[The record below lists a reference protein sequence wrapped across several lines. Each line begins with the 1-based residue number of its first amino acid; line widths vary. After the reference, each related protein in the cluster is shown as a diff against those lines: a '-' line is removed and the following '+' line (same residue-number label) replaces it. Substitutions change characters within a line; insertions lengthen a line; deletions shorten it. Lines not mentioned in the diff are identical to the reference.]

1 MTAGIPEQLSNFYDN
16 AFHQAGSEVGKGVAD
31 GSSVRHLEVTTP
43 HTGKVI
49 SRVPVSTAADVDSA
63 VRAAAAAFSSWSTRT
78 YKDRAQ
84 YIIRFH
90 QALQAHEDELAELV
104 VLEHGKT
111 KEEALG
117 SVRKGIETVE
127 YAIGLPQ
134 IAAGRVAEVSRG
146 VTCQERRDAVGVVVS
161 IVPFNFPIMV
171 PMWTLPISVGC
182 GNTVVLKPSEKVPLT
197 LNRVASIIADIFPP
211 GVINLVHG
219 DKDTAQHLIEH
230 PTVRAVTFVGTTAVA
245 RLVSQRCRALD
256 KRCLALG
263 GAKNHLVAV
272 PDCDL
277 EMTAQDVVNSFSG
290 CAGQRCMAASVLLLV
305 GEQSQ
310 LLDLIREKTQAL
322 QPGRDSRQVGPVIDN
337 ASRDRIIG
345 YIDEAER
352 SGAQILV
359 DGRSW
364 ASRQGSW
371 VGPTVIVHRN
381 RSDRALHDEVFG
393 PVLSVYVCQS
403 ASEAIEIENA
413 NPYGNAACIYTSSG
427 AVAEW
432 FTKRFSAGMLG
443 VNIGVPVPREPFSFG
458 GINASSFGDM
468 DITGDG
474 GVEFFTLRKKVTTKW
489 TVPTEK
495 SWLH

>member
-1 MTAGIPEQLSNFYDN
+1 MTATIPEQLCNFYNNQFVPLD
-16 AFHQAGSEVGKGVAD
+16 ASAD
-31 GSSVRHLEVTTP
+31 AEKKRYLDVTTP
-43 HTGKVI
+43 HTGEVI
-49 SRVPVSTAADVDSA
+49 SRVPLSSAAEVDAAVS
-63 VRAAAAAFSSWSTRT
+63 AAAEAFPAWSSRT

-90 QALQAHEDELAELV
+90 QALIAHEDELAELV
-104 VLEHGKT
+104 VTEHGKT
-111 KEEALG
+111 KDEAIG
-117 SVRKGIETVE
+117 SVRKGVETVE

-134 IAAGRVAEVSRG
+134 IAAGRAAEVSRG
-146 VTCQERRDAVGVVVS
+146 VQCQERRDAVGVAVS

-171 PMWTLPISVGC
+171 PMWTLPIALGC

-197 LNRVASIIADIFPP
+197 LNRVASIAAEIFPP
-211 GVINLVHG
+211 GVVNLVHG
-219 DKDTAQHLIEH
+219 DKDAAQLLIEH
-230 PTVRAVTFVGTTAVA
+230 PKVRAVTFVGTTAVA
-245 RLVSQRCRALD
+245 RHVSSQCRALG

-272 PDCDL
+272 PDCNI

-305 GEQSQ
+305 GEQPE
-310 LLDLIREKTQAL
+310 LLDLICMKAAAL
-322 QPGRDSRQVGPVIDN
+322 EPGRGSRQVGPVIDA
-337 ASRDRIIG
+337 ASRDRIVG
-345 YIDEAER
+345 YINEAEQ

-359 DGRSW
+359 DGRGW
-364 ASRQGSW
+364 ADRPGSW
-371 VGPTVIVHRN
+371 VGPTVILHKSRE
-381 RSDRALHDEVFG
+381 DRALHDEIFG
-393 PVLSVYVCQS
+393 PVLSIYVCQS
-403 ASEAIEIENA
+403 AGEAIEIENA

-432 FTKRFSAGMLG
+432 FTKRFSAGMMG